1 MEVVLQE
8 SGELGSQ
15 QLAKLPSP
23 RVIKTHLPASVWKD
37 NLQKNPDVKIINV
50 IRNPK
55 DTIVSY
61 YHHYKNDPSTGLFTG
76 SFNDFFQLAKNGKVC
91 WGDIFDHYDG
101 WYNFLKKR
109 ESSLILKYEDM
120 KKDLARNVKKI
131 SSFLNYDLSEEALD
145 AIVEKATFKN
155 MKKDPKLN
163 QKGDAESAEDDE
175 KFANLRKGVVG
186 DWENYFS
193 EEQSQ
198 FIDAKCNEH
207 LEPIGLR
214 FEYN

>member
-1 MEVVLQE
+1 M
-8 SGELGSQ
+8 
-15 QLAKLPSP
+15 
-23 RVIKTHLPASVWKD
+23 
-37 NLQKNPDVKIINV
+37 
-50 IRNPK
+50 
-55 DTIVSY
+55 SY
-61 YHHYKNDPSTGLFTG
+61 YHHYKNDPFIGLFIG

-91 WGDIFDHYDG
+91 WGDIFDHYVG

-109 ESSLILKYEDM
+109 ENSLILKYEDM
-120 KKDLARNVKKI
+120 KKDLAGNVKKI
-131 SSFLNYDLSEEALD
+131 SSFLKYDLSEGALD

-163 QKGDAESAEDDE
+163 QTGDVEPRKESAEDDDE
-175 KFANLRKGVVG
+175 KFANLRKDVVG

-198 FIDAKCNEH
+198 FIYAKCKEH

-214 FEYN
+214 FDFKK